1 MSRTRL
7 CGSLFLFWFSALL
20 SSGSVYGQMP
30 GQMWYDGWYAPG
42 GTAYTG
48 RLNVVLRLYGAPS
61 GGDCLYEDS
70 NTLSVAGGAYSTILG
85 DTSTLGSLTGA
96 LASGHAWLQV
106 IENGT
111 PQPARSQLL
120 PVAYA
125 LQANS
130 VRPGAI
136 GSDQIANGTVAA
148 EDLNLASLDGRYIR
162 KSGDSVYGDLDL
174 NESRLGRVGAIYYN
188 AYDTG
193 AGMDFEEQRSLNR
206 RVWYDWNSDLLDGRE
221 AADFAERT
229 NAVCRSGDNITGNLN
244 VFKRLGVGVISPMT
258 MLDVAGSTQVRGWN
272 FINNRGKRG
281 GCFSEDARASLVL
294 GATDTHE
301 GWYLGAVE
309 SAVAARTRMGLW
321 SWKGGGWV
329 QSWNPTNGYVGIGT
343 LNPAVRLDVA
353 GQVRAAGFVG
363 DGSRLTGLPLAAD
376 TNFLRRTGGEL
387 TGPLT
392 VRPVSGTGL
401 VVEGWAMIS
410 RIPPQGG
417 LSMGCFTNG
426 AAR

>member
-1 MSRTRL
+1 MSRTRI
-7 CGSLFLFWFSALL
+7 CCSHFLFWFSALL
-20 SSGSVYGQMP
+20 STRSGFGQMP
-30 GQMWYDGWYAPG
+30 SQMWYDGWYAPG

-48 RLNVVLRLYGAPS
+48 RLSVVLRLYGVA
-61 GGDCLYEDS
+61 GGGECLYEDS
-70 NTLSVAGGAYSTILG
+70 NTLSVSGGAYSTILG

-96 LASGHAWLQV
+96 LASGRAWLHV

-111 PQPARSQLL
+111 PQSARSQLL

-136 GSDQIANGTVAA
+136 GSDQIANGSVAA
-148 EDLNLASLDGRYIR
+148 EDLNLAGLDGRYIR
-162 KSGDSVYGDLDL
+162 KSGDSVHGNLDL
-174 NESRLGRVGAIYYN
+174 NESRLERVGAIYYN
-188 AYDTG
+188 TYDSG

-206 RVWYDWNSDLLDGRE
+206 QIWSDWNADLLDGRE
-221 AADFAERT
+221 ATDFAERT
-229 NAVCRSGDNITGNLN
+229 NAVRRTGDNITGNLN
-244 VFKRLGVGVISPMT
+244 VFQRLGVGLISPMT
-258 MLDVAGSTQVRGWN
+258 MLDVAGSIQVRGWN
-272 FINNRGKRG
+272 YINNQGKRG
-281 GCFSEDARASLVL
+281 GCSTDGRAALIF

-301 GWYLGAVE
+301 GWYWGAVE
-309 SAVAARTRMGLW
+309 SGVAARTRMGLW
-321 SWKGGGWV
+321 SWQGGWV

-343 LNPAVRLDVA
+343 LNPAARLDVA
-353 GQVRAAGFVG
+353 GQVRAASFAG
-363 DGSRLTGLPLAAD
+363 DGSRLTGLPLAED

-392 VRPVSGTGL
+392 IRPVFGTGL

-417 LSMGCFTNG
+417 LSMGCFTNDAG
-426 AAR
+426 R